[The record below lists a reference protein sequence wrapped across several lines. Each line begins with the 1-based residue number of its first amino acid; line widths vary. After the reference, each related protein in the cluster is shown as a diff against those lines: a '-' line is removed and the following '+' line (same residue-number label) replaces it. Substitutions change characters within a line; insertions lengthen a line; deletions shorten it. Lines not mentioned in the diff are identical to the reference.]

1 MTLKEEYKISCY
13 EELTKLSETKEV
25 YLVKNIENNKLYV
38 KKKLSLYNK
47 EIYERLSKEK
57 LENIPKIYMT
67 VEDKDELIVIEE
79 YIHGQTLAEILKG
92 DTIQDE
98 KQSIDIM
105 IGILMILEQL
115 HHMQPP
121 VIHRDIKPQNIM
133 ISNDGIVK
141 LIDFNA
147 SRRLWQDAV
156 EDTYFM
162 GTVGYAA
169 PEQYGFGQ
177 SDARTDIYACGVM
190 LNVMLTGEFP
200 KENLYDGKIGKIIE
214 KCTRLEKTARYQS
227 TEELIEELENV
238 NSSYQIIDNMN
249 EKEIKIEES
258 GVSKEVVNDKLRFRK
273 WLPVGFRTFVWW
285 KCILALMGYFFI
297 IKTVFETVWHDK
309 DGSLMTGI
317 ELWMNQITELIL
329 LVGYV
334 FYIGNYAGIRDRLKH
349 FEERKVLNVILD
361 ILYLIIFSV
370 GIVAICVMGEMF
382 FC

>member
-1 MTLKEEYKISCY
+1 
-13 EELTKLSETKEV
+13 
-25 YLVKNIENNKLYV
+25 
-38 KKKLSLYNK
+38 
-47 EIYERLSKEK
+47 
-57 LENIPKIYMT
+57 
-67 VEDKDELIVIEE
+67 
-79 YIHGQTLAEILKG
+79 
-92 DTIQDE
+92 
-98 KQSIDIM
+98 
-105 IGILMILEQL
+105 
-115 HHMQPP
+115 
-121 VIHRDIKPQNIM
+121 
-133 ISNDGIVK
+133 
-141 LIDFNA
+141 
-147 SRRLWQDAV
+147 
-156 EDTYFM
+156 
-162 GTVGYAA
+162 
-169 PEQYGFGQ
+169 
-177 SDARTDIYACGVM
+177 M